1 MLKRHLGSFC
11 LVFASF
17 VILSCSGDYTI
28 IESKCGRC
36 HKSEIVYSKKRSLDD
51 WNRIIYAMKTR
62 GLTITDIEEEEVL
75 KVLNEKK
82 LITY

>member
-1 MLKRHLGSFC
+1 MWKPHLGSFC
-11 LVFASF
+11 LVFVSF
-17 VILSCSGDYTI
+17 MVLSCSGDYTI

-36 HKSEIVYSKKRSLDD
+36 HKSKIVYNKKRSLDD
-51 WNRIIYAMKTR
+51 WKRMIYAMKTR
-62 GLTITDIEEEEVL
+62 GLIIIDSEQEEVL